1 MKALI
6 LVRHAKSSW
15 GDLTLPDF
23 DRPLNERGKL
33 DAPIMAKRLKD
44 LGVIPDAFVSSPAK
58 RARKTAQA
66 FAEILGAMDTRILFV
81 EPLYH
86 ASPETF
92 HQVVSEL
99 DNQYHTVILFSH
111 NPGITIFA
119 DQQEVARIDEMPTC
133 AVFAVRSE
141 AEKWANFRQ
150 SKKAFWFF
158 DYPRNPNSLG

>member
-1 MKALI
+1 MKSLI

-33 DAPIMAKRLKD
+33 DAPMMAQRLKN

-66 FAEILGAMDTRILFV
+66 FAEVLGAMDTRILFV
-81 EPLYH
+81 ESLYH

-99 DNQYHTVILFSH
+99 DNQYHTVVLFSH
-111 NPGITIFA
+111 NPGITLFA
-119 DQQEVARIDEMPTC
+119 GLQEVARIDDMPTC
-133 AVFAVRSE
+133 AVFAVKSD
-141 AEKWANFRQ
+141 AQKWSDFKQ
-150 SKKAFWFF
+150 SKKTFWFF
-158 DYPRNPNSLG
+158 DYPKNLDSQG